1 MKVLLVNPPDD
12 LRAVIGS
19 GANLIMPIE
28 PLGLLY
34 VAAVAREAGHEVRVL
49 DAFVE
54 KLSQE
59 QVLSRIAEAAPDVL
73 GMTTF
78 TSCGGIAYELGRKA
92 KERFPELPV
101 ILGNV
106 HAAVYARAYLENG
119 ACDAVVHGEGEYVF
133 LKLLDAL
140 AQGKRD
146 FSEIPEVS
154 FMKEGEFV
162 KNSSEGRIEDLSGM
176 PFPARDLVDQSHY
189 DLPAV
194 SNIPYEGS
202 RDKRGKH
209 MFTSRGCPNRCTFC
223 TVHHSRRQRAADP
236 VRAVDEME
244 MLVND
249 YNAGYIFMMDSLFVA
264 KKKRVL
270 EICEEIKRRNLSFSW
285 GCEAHVRFVD
295 AEMIRA
301 MGEAGC
307 HDLAF
312 GIESGV
318 QRLLDGVKKN
328 ITPDQVAEAVAC
340 VRKNSDI
347 KVSGLF
353 ILGLPGETEKDSL
366 QTIRFACSLPLD
378 MAQFSVLVPY
388 PGSDIYYE
396 LAEKGEIDTGVA
408 PDGSLRPEVWQRYS
422 SYVSYTDHDPI
433 WVTSGLT
440 ADRLKALQKK
450 ALRSFYFRPSRFIAQ
465 AKRLSLRN
473 LPTMVK
479 TAWDTFF

>member
-1 MKVLLVNPPDD
+1 MKVLLINPPDD

-34 VAAVAREAGHEVRVL
+34 VAAAAREAGHEVFVM

-59 QVLSRIAEAAPDVL
+59 DVVRRIAEIAPNVV

-78 TSCGGIAYELGRKA
+78 TSCGGIVYELGRA
-92 KERFPELPV
+92 IRERMPEVPV
-101 ILGNV
+101 VLGNV
-106 HAAVYARAYLENG
+106 QAAVYAEAYLKNG
-119 ACDAVVHGEGEYVF
+119 ACDLVVHGEGEYVF
-133 LKLLDAL
+133 LKVLDTL
-140 AQGKRD
+140 QEGSRD
-146 FSEIPEVS
+146 FSSVPEVS
-154 FMKEGEFV
+154 FIKDGVFV
-162 KNSSEGRIEDLSGM
+162 KNQAEGRIEDLGRV
-176 PFPARDLVDQSHY
+176 PFPARDLVDQAHY

-202 RDKRGKH
+202 RDRRGKH

-223 TVHHSRRQRAADP
+223 TVHHSRRQRAVDA

-244 MLVND
+244 MLVNE

-264 KKKRVL
+264 RKKRVL
-270 EICEEIKRRNLSFSW
+270 EICDEIRRRNLSFAW

-295 AEMIRA
+295 AELIRA
-301 MGEAGC
+301 MDAAGC
-307 HDLAF
+307 HDMAF

-318 QRLLDGVKKN
+318 QRLLDAVKKN
-328 ITPDQVAEAVAC
+328 TTPAMVAEAVSC

-353 ILGLPGETEKDSL
+353 ILGLPGETKKDSL
-366 QTIRFACSLPLD
+366 ETIRFACSLPLH

-396 LAEKGEIDTGVA
+396 LSQRGEIDTGVS
-408 PDGSLRPEVWQRYS
+408 PDGALRPEVWRRYS
-422 SYVSYTDHDPI
+422 SYVSYTDNEPI
-433 WVTSGLT
+433 WVTPTLS
-440 ADRLKALQKK
+440 AAELKALQKK
-450 ALRSFYFRPSRFIAQ
+450 ALRRFYFRPSRFIAQ

-473 LPTMVK
+473 LPVMVK
-479 TAWDTFF
+479 TAFDTFF